1 MMRFNFSV
9 SKGKSRLEAI
19 FEEDDDITGN
29 REEGPGTEITIKDK
43 TIVYDYPVKEIHP
56 DILGLICLTN
66 FYPFMGGG
74 VTFPEAVSP
83 RLVRAF
89 ERGQFLNKKK
99 LEFRNVDKGLEKF
112 SGSRIALAFGGGI
125 DSSAVREM
133 FPEAFV
139 VHEAHI
145 RDGEVLESFSH
156 EVVKS
161 MGFNRGNLVTT
172 NARYVSLP
180 GGWHSWPC
188 SMNTALLMATDFDF
202 GLILCG
208 TVMGSNYLW
217 NGNKYYDRHANR
229 EFHGFS
235 GNYWQSTFH
244 EIGIPLFSPIDG
256 ISEFGSMRV
265 SSKLLER
272 GEVVYCM
279 EADGNSCNKCTKCF
293 RREVIR
299 SVVDDTFEPNW
310 ENYDESFIHGF
321 LERRP
326 LYFGHI
332 FSYARKVGKL
342 PDWAETRIKGV
353 QEIKSDWPLHYFEPA
368 MDFCPEEWTETICER
383 IRSNFDMMSKSEEKE
398 LVRWNQEENNVNL

>member
-1 MMRFNFSV
+1 MRFDFSV
-9 SKGKSRLEAI
+9 SKGKTRIEAI

-29 REEGPGTEITIKDK
+29 REEGAGTEITIKDK

-74 VTFPEAVSP
+74 VTFPKAVSP

-89 ERGQFLNKKK
+89 ERGPFLDKKK

-112 SGSRIALAFGGGI
+112 SGSKIALAFGGGV
-125 DSSAVREM
+125 DSSSVREM

-145 RDGEVLESFSH
+145 RDGEVVESFSH
-156 EVVKS
+156 EVVKR
-161 MGFNRGNLVTT
+161 MEGDRGKLVTT
-172 NARYVSLP
+172 NARFVSLP

-217 NGNKYYDRHANR
+217 NGNKYYDRHAAR
-229 EFHGFS
+229 ELHGFS

-310 ENYDESFIHGF
+310 ENYDVPFIHGF
-321 LERRP
+321 LEKRP

-332 FSYARKVGKL
+332 YSYARKVGKL
-342 PDWAETRIKGV
+342 PDWADAKIRGV

-368 MDFCPEEWTETICER
+368 MDFCPEEWVETICER